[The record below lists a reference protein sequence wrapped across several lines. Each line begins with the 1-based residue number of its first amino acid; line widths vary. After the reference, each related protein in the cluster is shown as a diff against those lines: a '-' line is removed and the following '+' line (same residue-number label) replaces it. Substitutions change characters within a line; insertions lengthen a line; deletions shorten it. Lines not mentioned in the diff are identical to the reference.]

1 MITKWCRFKYSYL
14 ELLLLTN
21 FQYFEDFEKHS
32 NFYTN
37 LKNLKSFKFLPV
49 KINYNKI
56 SSQNDNKVVS
66 ILILVTYTVT
76 VNNFQYFEDFEKHS
90 NSYTK

>member
-21 FQYFEDFEKHS
+21 FQYFEDFGKHS
-32 NFYTN
+32 NSYTKKSN

-49 KINYNKI
+49 QLRIKCLCHKDVIFLSFLVKTLFWQSKI
-56 SSQNDNKVVS
+56 
-66 ILILVTYTVT
+66 
-76 VNNFQYFEDFEKHS
+76 
-90 NSYTK
+90 